1 MKEENE
7 KKYWEELE
15 HKKKRSVTHP
25 VVNFY
30 SNQRINH
37 MRKHLDDFKSIKTAL
52 DVGAGY
58 GYSSYHMPKSIN
70 TLALDFSFMNLIS
83 NPVKNKIQASALDLP
98 FSSNSFDLVFGWSFL
113 HHLDAPE
120 KALSEMAR
128 VSKKY
133 LVLLEPNRNN
143 PVQFG
148 FGLLHPMEHGT
159 LKFTK
164 QKLLGYLEDIK
175 FRLISCNATGWLFNG
190 ASPVFS
196 LKIAKHLP
204 FVHRLGLVNILI
216 CEKINN

>member
-30 SNQRINH
+30 SNQRINY

-83 NPVKNKIQASALDLP
+83 NPVKNNRSPSAAPPRRPWPLPAGPGRPWCSRGRARPRLAS
-98 FSSNSFDLVFGWSFL
+98 SS
-113 HHLDAPE
+113 
-120 KALSEMAR
+120 
-128 VSKKY
+128 
-133 LVLLEPNRNN
+133 
-143 PVQFG
+143 
-148 FGLLHPMEHGT
+148 
-159 LKFTK
+159 
-164 QKLLGYLEDIK
+164 
-175 FRLISCNATGWLFNG
+175 
-190 ASPVFS
+190 ASP
-196 LKIAKHLP
+196 
-204 FVHRLGLVNILI
+204 R
-216 CEKINN
+216 